1 MKTSNNSQRDIETF
15 VFGEDGFVANVQ
27 FSTTQLVLV
36 GAAVFVAMYAAL
48 MLAKLTKLG
57 E

>member
-48 MLAKLTKLG
+48 VLAKLTKLG